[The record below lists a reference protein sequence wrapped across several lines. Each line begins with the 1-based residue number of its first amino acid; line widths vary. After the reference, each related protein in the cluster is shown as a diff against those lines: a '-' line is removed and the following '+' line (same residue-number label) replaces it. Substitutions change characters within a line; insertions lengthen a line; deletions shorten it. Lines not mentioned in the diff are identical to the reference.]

1 MRGFHGLTQPL
12 TLAYQR
18 GTNLHQN
25 IKKKPIYYKTLNL
38 DPVLNFSLTISGYFS
53 LSLAISIMSQVS
65 GWKLEAG
72 RANSIL
78 FEIIFATDTNSIG
91 ARFHK
96 NSNISF

>member
-1 MRGFHGLTQPL
+1 MHGVSQPL

-18 GTNLHQN
+18 STHLHQN
-25 IKKKPIYYKTLNL
+25 IKKNSPIYSKTPNL

-91 ARFHK
+91 ARFHR